1 MGPIPGGLLYA
12 GRSAEAIGQ
21 PAIAFAGKDLLTNGV
36 KQGIASALS
45 GHGIHCVFV
54 ASRAHSRPMN
64 WVDGEDVMTVS
75 SLLSMAGSDHEP
87 TAIDEDHLRR
97 MTLGDRRLERE
108 VLEIFARQTI
118 IMLDRISGAGPAL
131 AAATAHTLMGSARGI
146 GAWRVAQAAERLEQA
161 AIGQS
166 REAELDEAVEELKA
180 ATLEAGAAIGAR
192 LGNVLHDY

>member
-1 MGPIPGGLLYA
+1 
-12 GRSAEAIGQ
+12 
-21 PAIAFAGKDLLTNGV
+21 
-36 KQGIASALS
+36 
-45 GHGIHCVFV
+45 
-54 ASRAHSRPMN
+54 
-64 WVDGEDVMTVS
+64 MTVS